1 MAIVWGA
8 VHRWDAPLQVDN
20 RCGNHD
26 VSQFEFTSVTP
37 DGPARLTSRC
47 VVSGILSLG
56 HFVLDARRTLATNGN
71 RAFSMSTENQSQ
83 IASFIW
89 SICNLLRGPY
99 KRNEY
104 RKVIL
109 PLTVLRRFDCI
120 LAPTKADVLK
130 EHAAIKAK
138 GENII
143 RHRLSQITSVPFF
156 NLSRFTM
163 AKPAQGSGLNG
174 LLDDPNQLAP
184 NLNSYINGFSANVR
198 AIMERFGFEA
208 QIAKMAEKDLLYLV
222 IQKFAAIDL
231 SPEWVDNVQMGYVF
245 EELIRIGAEQS
256 NEEAGEHF
264 TPREVIKLMVNL
276 LLSPEKDL
284 ARSHVV
290 KTIYD
295 PACGTGGMLSVAE
308 KYIRDLNADAQPKL
322 FGQDWNDEAWAV
334 CKSDMLIK
342 GEDADAI
349 ILGDTFTKDGFDRDS
364 NGRKWTFDYMLANPP
379 FGVEWKQQQRYIE
392 DERDTLGFSGRF
404 GAGTPRVN
412 DGALLF
418 LQHMLS
424 KMRAPQDGGSRLAIV
439 FNGSPLFTGDAGG
452 GESEIRRW
460 IIENDWLEAIVALP
474 EQLFYNTGISTYI
487 WVLTN
492 RKEKSRKGR
501 VQLIDA
507 RPFWVQMEKSLG
519 NKRRR
524 MGDPSDKAKDPDHI
538 GELTKIFGDFRDGQ
552 TRTFTEEDTVT
563 HQPVQRQRLVSKVFD
578 NEDFGY
584 HKITVERPLRLNFQA
599 NAERIARLDDEA
611 GFKNLASSA
620 KKDPAVRQQEIE
632 DGHQRQ
638 EQIREL
644 LRAFGKATKEK
655 LFKDRKVF
663 LTELRT
669 HDRERDVRLSAP
681 ELKAVLAALGER
693 DDTAEICRN
702 REGQPEPDADLRDTE
717 TVPLKESIEAYF
729 KREVPPHVP
738 DAWMDTTKTK
748 VGYEIPLNRHFYRYE
763 PPRPL
768 EVIEADIQRL
778 EEEIMK
784 MLREVTA

>member
-1 MAIVWGA
+1 M
-8 VHRWDAPLQVDN
+8 N
-20 RCGNHD
+20 
-26 VSQFEFTSVTP
+26 
-37 DGPARLTSRC
+37 
-47 VVSGILSLG
+47 
-56 HFVLDARRTLATNGN
+56 
-71 RAFSMSTENQSQ
+71 TESHTQ
-83 IASFIW
+83 IANFIW

-120 LAPTKADVLK
+120 LAPTKPKVLA
-130 EHAAIKAK
+130 EHAKIKAK

-143 RHRLSQITSVPFF
+143 RHRLSQITGVPFY
-156 NLSRFTM
+156 NLSKLTIG
-163 AKPAQGSGLNG
+163 APDKDSGLNG
-174 LLDDPNQLAP
+174 VLDDPNNLAP
-184 NLNSYINGFSANVR
+184 SLNSYINGFSPNVR
-198 AIMERFGFEA
+198 GIMERFKFGE
-208 QIAKMAEKDLLYLV
+208 QIAYMAEKDLLYLV
-222 IQKFAAIDL
+222 IKAFAKIDL
-231 SPEWVDNVQMGYVF
+231 SRARVKEMQMGYIF

-308 KYIRDLNADAQPKL
+308 NYIRQLNSEAQPKL

-342 GEDADAI
+342 GEEADNI
-349 ILGDTFTKDGFDRDS
+349 ILGDTFTRDGFDRDRDGS
-364 NGRKWTFDYMLANPP
+364 KWKFDYMLANPP
-379 FGVEWKQQQRYIE
+379 FGVEWKQQRKYIE
-392 DERDTLGFSGRF
+392 NEQDTLGFSGRF
-404 GAGTPRVN
+404 GAGTPRIN

-418 LQHMLS
+418 LQHMID
-424 KMRAPQDGGSRLAIV
+424 KMRAPKDGGSRLAIV

-474 EQLFYNTGISTYI
+474 EQLFYNTGISTYV

-492 RKEKSRKGR
+492 RKDKERKGK

-507 RPFWVQMEKSLG
+507 RQFWVPMEKSLG

-524 MGDPSDKAKDPDHI
+524 IGDPSDKVKDPDHI
-538 GELTKIFGDFRDGQ
+538 GDLSRIFGNFTDGE
-552 TRTFTEEDTVT
+552 TRIFKEKYPITKELVERERV
-563 HQPVQRQRLVSKVFD
+563 VSKVFD

-599 NAERIARLDDEA
+599 SAERIALLDDNTT
-611 GFKNLASSA
+611 FRNLASSK
-620 KKDPAVRQQEIE
+620 KKDPEKRLAEIETGRERQQEIR
-632 DGHQRQ
+632 D
-638 EQIREL
+638 L
-644 LRAFGKATKEK
+644 LAAFATETGEK
-655 LFKDRKVF
+655 LFKDRKEF
-663 LTELRT
+663 LLALRDL
-669 HDRERDVRLSAP
+669 DRQRGVRLSAP

-693 DDTAEICRN
+693 DETAAICTKRDG
-702 REGQPEPDADLRDTE
+702 EPEPDTELRDTE
-717 TVPLKESIEAYF
+717 MVPLKESIHEYF
-729 KREVPPHVP
+729 EREVLPHVP
-738 DAWMDTTKTK
+738 DAWIDEDKTK
-748 VGYEIPLNRHFYRYE
+748 IGYEIPLNRHFYQYE
-763 PPRPL
+763 PPREL
-768 EVIEADIQRL
+768 EVISADIKALEADIL
-778 EEEIMK
+778 K
-784 MLREVTA
+784 LLKEVTA